1 MTDAACVTRTGKIAK
16 TETRWRPPLRAAQ
29 PYVTG
34 KHTQRARSFELTCK
48 MPGKMPGKLPGKLP
62 VKMAGS
68 MFACVGGKEPLL
80 ASHARWDTGT
90 GWPSCAKR
98 ASAQFAINAAT
109 KAASKHADRGGLAR
123 RIEISVRSNAHLTH
137 VCPVGLSKATG
148 LRGSIN
154 GPALEFKP
162 GGT

>member
-1 MTDAACVTRTGKIAK
+1 MTDAACATRTGKIAK
-16 TETRWRPPLRAAQ
+16 AEARWRPPLRAAQ
-29 PYVTG
+29 SYVTG
-34 KHTQRARSFELTCK
+34 KHTQRAGSFELTCK
-48 MPGKMPGKLPGKLP
+48 MPGKLPGKMP

-68 MFACVGGKEPLL
+68 MFACVGGKEPLF
-80 ASHARWDTGT
+80 AAHARWDTGT

-137 VCPVGLSKATG
+137 VCPVGLGKTTG
-148 LRGSIN
+148 GIN
-154 GPALEFKP
+154 RPALEFKP

>member
-1 MTDAACVTRTGKIAK
+1 MTDAACATRTGKIAK
-16 TETRWRPPLRAAQ
+16 TETRWRPQLRAAQ

-48 MPGKMPGKLPGKLP
+48 MPGKLP

-68 MFACVGGKEPLL
+68 MFACVGGKGALL

-98 ASAQFAINAAT
+98 ASAQFAIKAAT

-123 RIEISVRSNAHLTH
+123 RIEILGRSNAHLTH
-137 VCPVGLSKATG
+137 VCPVGLGKATG
-148 LRGSIN
+148 LRGSVN